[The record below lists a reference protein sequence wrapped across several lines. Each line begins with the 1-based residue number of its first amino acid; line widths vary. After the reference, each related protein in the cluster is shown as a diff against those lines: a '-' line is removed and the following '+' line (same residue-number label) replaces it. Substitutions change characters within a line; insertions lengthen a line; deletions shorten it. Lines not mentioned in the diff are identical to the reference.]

1 MILQFDISKEI
12 QFLSYILIVIIG
24 IQVSLSFFYKY
35 IKMKDVN
42 LPLNRILL
50 AFGSFIFFIIIG
62 PLFIQISRLFIED
75 YLLNDL
81 IYRLGWGIVF
91 FSTIT
96 PSLFIIR
103 KDFSIV
109 TNLNYAKIL
118 LILNFIPIIALFLLP
133 SIKSPLFFVTIIFAV
148 TNGLYIVHFIVILI
162 KKSIGKIKKKFKL
175 FFIGAIVSIPSL
187 IFAALVGA
195 GILPPV
201 IHELV
206 YFTGISELLIGF
218 IIIYFSLVDFPP
230 FYEFEWRSNL
240 EKIFIINNDNKECF
254 FYYDFKNIQINEID
268 ISTAKNSIK
277 EIEDILPGGIIG
289 IEQIVS
295 TITKSD
301 KEKINIIRRK
311 NSIFCIDQSEKFP
324 NLTYILIIKK
334 ELVSI
339 YHFLNLI
346 KKQFEEI
353 YKEILLN
360 AENLKEDKYILLSNF
375 SSVIN
380 NLL

>member
-35 IKMKDVN
+35 IKMKDVH

-75 YLLNDL
+75 HLLNDI
-81 IYRLGWGIVF
+81 IYRLGWGLAF
-91 FSTIT
+91 FSTII

-133 SIKSPLFFVTIIFAV
+133 SIKSPLFFTTIIFVV
-148 TNGLYIVHFIVILI
+148 TNGLYIVHFIIILI

-175 FFIGAIVSIPSL
+175 FFIGAMVSIPSL
-187 IFAALVGA
+187 IFAALVGS
-195 GILPPV
+195 GILPP
-201 IHELV
+201 IIRELI
-206 YFTGISELLIGF
+206 YFMGISELLIGF

-268 ISTAKNSIK
+268 ISTAKNNIK

-289 IEQIVS
+289 IEQIIS

-301 KEKINIIRRK
+301 KEKIKIIRRK

-324 NLTYILIIKK
+324 NLTYILIVKK

-360 AENLKEDKYILLSNF
+360 AENLKEDKYTLLSNF